1 MLRTRFL
8 LMDDFHRRYLDFCKP
23 FLESIKEVYSQMCQ
37 VDISY
42 SKPMIKEGKKSYGD
56 YSSIVGLNGVCTLDD
71 SKRKF
76 KGCMVLSWTE
86 ESYLKSASAILMEE
100 FSEYNDEISDV
111 GMEICNITM
120 GNAKKIL
127 SEMGYQVEMSI
138 PTSVVGKNH
147 TLGAQDKAVTIRT
160 PLDSEFGTFYI
171 ELSYA
176 DDER

>member
-1 MLRTRFL
+1 
-8 LMDDFHRRYLDFCKP
+8 
-23 FLESIKEVYSQMCQ
+23 MCQ

-138 PTSVVGKNH
+138 PTSVVGK
-147 TLGAQDKAVTIRT
+147 TIRLELKIKLLLLE
-160 PLDSEFGTFYI
+160 PLSIRSLVHFILSLATLTTRDNIPLGVFYH
-171 ELSYA
+171 EGSL
-176 DDER
+176 RRWRC